1 LARPENPGQHAWPPR
16 REPSGSSL
24 WVKKAALA
32 AVRSFHWAGTDLA
45 RRSV

>member
-1 LARPENPGQHAWPPR
+1 
-16 REPSGSSL
+16 
-24 WVKKAALA
+24 VKKAALA